1 MATVETVTPSAGTN
15 FPTPFGKYLLTE
27 LLAVGGMAEVYRAKI
42 FGVDGFEKEMVV
54 KKILPKYAKKQSFV
68 QMFVD
73 EAKIAVALSHGNIVP
88 IYELGEFAG
97 AYYIAM
103 EYVEG
108 PTVLDLLRECF
119 SRNKQLSP
127 PYALYI
133 AAEVAKGLGYAHA
146 KAGADG
152 KTLGIVHRDINPRNI
167 VVTPAGEVK
176 ILDFGIAR
184 ASTRRYQTA
193 SGVIKGTPGYMSPEQ
208 LYGFS
213 VDHRSDLYC
222 LGIILHE
229 LLTVRRLFRVKD
241 VAGMRIA
248 LENEP
253 IPIPSKVRP
262 ELTPRVDEIMGKML
276 ALKPEERIQD
286 AGILEEALR
295 QEIALSGMAV
305 TGRGLAELVATIQ
318 RAPQRPLETSPTSD
332 AVQLPAVSIGA
343 PTAPLGKA
351 TSALVQ
357 ELSDPAAAMIAALPK
372 PNARSAAEAD
382 VAALFAEPPRA
393 PRQVVSHPEIAVPPP
408 PQAGFGD
415 ARSPRPHTQVLAQ
428 NDEVAWA
435 EMIGD
440 DAELLAIAKA
450 GGLQPR
456 SLWRTALV
464 PLVLL
469 LVLGVGLAVVGR
481 DQIPGLWRR
490 IVDRREVKVGS
501 LVVKTYP
508 SGAEVKIDGQ
518 PRGRTPLR
526 VSGVDVDAEHTIVV
540 LPIGEP
546 EVKRVIGPGDWEARG
561 EDMVAEIRV
570 GYDKLPAG
578 KQLIEE

>member
-1 MATVETVTPSAGTN
+1 MATAEHVVPSVGTN

-54 KKILPKYAKKQSFV
+54 KKILGKYAKKQSFV

-119 SRNKQLSP
+119 SHNKQLSP

-133 AAEVAKGLGYAHA
+133 AAEVAKGLSYAHN
-146 KAGADG
+146 KSGADG

-241 VAGMRIA
+241 VASMRVA

-253 IPIPSKVRP
+253 IPIPSRVRP
-262 ELTPRVDEIMGKML
+262 DLALSVDDLLARML
-276 ALKPEERIQD
+276 ALKPEDRFQD
-286 AGILEEALR
+286 AGALEEALR
-295 QEIALSGMAV
+295 QEIARSATAV
-305 TGRGLAELVATIQ
+305 TGRGLAELVTDIQ
-318 RAPQRPLETSPTSD
+318 RAVPRPVETSPAMD
-332 AVQLPAVSIGA
+332 DVPLPAISQGSQ
-343 PTAPLGKA
+343 TAPIGKA
-351 TSALVQ
+351 ASAPAQ
-357 ELSDPAAAMIAALPK
+357 ELSDPAAAMIASLPK
-372 PNARSAAEAD
+372 LDPRAAAEAD

-393 PRQVVSHPEIAVPPP
+393 PRQVLSQPEVSAPI
-408 PQAGFGD
+408 GFGD
-415 ARSPRPHTQVLAQ
+415 ARALRPHTQVLAK

-435 EMIGD
+435 NMIGE

-456 SLWRTALV
+456 PLWRTLLV
-464 PLVLL
+464 PAIVL
-469 LVLGVGLAVVGR
+469 LVLVTVLAIAGR

-490 IVDRREVKVGS
+490 IVERQQVRLGS
-501 LVVKTYP
+501 LVIKTYP
-508 SGAEVKIDGQ
+508 SGAEVTIDGQ
-518 PRGRTPLR
+518 AHGRTPLR
-526 VSGVDVDAEHTIVV
+526 INSVDVDAEHTIIVAPV
-540 LPIGEP
+540 GEP
-546 EVKRVIGPGDWEARG
+546 EVKRVIGPGDWEERG
-561 EDMVAEIRV
+561 EEMMAEIRI
-570 GYDKLPAG
+570 GYDKLPPG
-578 KQLIEE
+578 KQLLEE

>member
-1 MATVETVTPSAGTN
+1 MAPPENVTPSAGTN

-133 AAEVAKGLGYAHA
+133 AAEVAKGLGYAHN

-241 VAGMRIA
+241 VAAMRVA

-262 ELTPRVDEIMGKML
+262 ELGPRVDQILGQML

-305 TGRGLAELVATIQ
+305 TGRGLAELVTNIQ
-318 RAPQRPLETSPTSD
+318 RAPPRPLETSPASG
-332 AVQLPAVSIGA
+332 AVQLPAVSIGS

-351 TSALVQ
+351 TSVAQQ
-357 ELSDPAAAMIAALPK
+357 EISDPAAAMIAELPK
-372 PNARSAAEAD
+372 PDARKAAEAD

-393 PRQVVSHPEIAVPPP
+393 PQLVASQPEIPAPV
-408 PQAGFGD
+408 AMGFGD
-415 ARSPRPHTQVLAQ
+415 VKGPRPHTQVLAK

-456 SLWRTALV
+456 PLWRTALV

-469 LVLGVGLAVVGR
+469 LVLGIGLAIVGR
-481 DQIPGLWRR
+481 EQIPGLWRR
-490 IVDRREVKVGS
+490 IVDRQEVKLGS
-501 LVVKTYP
+501 LVIKTYP
-508 SGAEVKIDGQ
+508 SGAEVKIDGE
-518 PRGRTPLR
+518 PRGRSPLR
-526 VSGVDVDAEHTIVV
+526 INSVDVNQEHTIVV
-540 LPIGEP
+540 SPIGES
-546 EVKRVIGPGDWEARG
+546 EVKRVIGPGDWEERG
-561 EDMVAEIRV
+561 EELVAEIRI
-570 GYDKLPAG
+570 GYDKLPPG